1 MADRLSPSTKTLPF
15 LGLWKLIDVW
25 SLFSAVS
32 ESQLPGDRAC
42 HQEWQAGSFKSTRKL
57 NSSTS
62 ESR

>member
-32 ESQLPGDRAC
+32 ESQLPGDRAD
-42 HQEWQAGSFKSTRKL
+42 ATKSGRL
-57 NSSTS
+57 DRSNQLGN
-62 ESR
+62 